1 MSIKILL
8 TDDHAII
15 RQGLHSLLE
24 KQPDL
29 TVVGEAEDGRKTIE
43 LAQKLQPDIV
53 IMDVS
58 MPNLNGIEATH
69 QISKTSPDIKIIAL
83 SIHSNRRFVCDMLRA
98 GASGYILKE
107 CLFNELLLA
116 IQTVIA
122 GNRYLSPKVTGVVV
136 DDYINH
142 LSKTGDSSS
151 ATLTH
156 REREVLQLLAEGKST
171 KQIASELHISTK
183 TVEAGRR
190 HIMQKLDMYSIAEL
204 TKYAVR
210 EGLTALES

>member
-1 MSIKILL
+1 M
-8 TDDHAII
+8 I
-15 RQGLHSLLE
+15 RQGLNSLLE

-43 LAQKLQPDIV
+43 LAQKLLPDIV

-69 QISKTSPDIKIIAL
+69 QISKALPDIKIIAL

-107 CLFNELLLA
+107 SLFDELLLA
-116 IQTVIA
+116 IQTVVA
-122 GNRYLSPKVTGVVV
+122 GNRYLSPRVTGVVV
-136 DDYINH
+136 DDYINYI
-142 LSKTGDSSS
+142 SKTDDLSL
-151 ATLTH
+151 AALTH
-156 REREVLQLLAEGKST
+156 REREVLQLLSEGKST

-190 HIMQKLDMYSIAEL
+190 HIMNKLDLHSVAEL

-210 EGLTALES
+210 EGLTTIES